1 MALAANPS
9 FLLLPSMW
17 CAIIFYFISVPAGH
31 PACLNMFLGNCATIF
46 HSLNDSVA
54 TTYIPNMAGITP
66 IKNTTRVLVQAS
78 CVLHAYSEGDFSREI
93 LQVNHFISY
102 LDLSR
107 PWLDPK
113 IGFIKRPTSP
123 RAFQQRRLNLTSS
136 TIYNFR
142 EGFKGVS
149 LKF

>member
-1 MALAANPS
+1 
-9 FLLLPSMW
+9 
-17 CAIIFYFISVPAGH
+17 
-31 PACLNMFLGNCATIF
+31 MFLGNCATTF
-46 HSLNDSVA
+46 HSLNDSLA

-78 CVLHAYSEGDFSREI
+78 CVLHAYLEGDFSREI

-113 IGFIKRPTSP
+113 IGFIKRPTP
-123 RAFQQRRLNLTSS
+123 P
-136 TIYNFR
+136 
-142 EGFKGVS
+142 
-149 LKF
+149 